1 MELKAVSQCIISIC
15 MFLVAGKWV
24 GLLVKEDIM
33 LN

>member
-15 MFLVAGKWV
+15 TFLVAGKWV
-24 GLLVKEDIM
+24 GLLAKEE